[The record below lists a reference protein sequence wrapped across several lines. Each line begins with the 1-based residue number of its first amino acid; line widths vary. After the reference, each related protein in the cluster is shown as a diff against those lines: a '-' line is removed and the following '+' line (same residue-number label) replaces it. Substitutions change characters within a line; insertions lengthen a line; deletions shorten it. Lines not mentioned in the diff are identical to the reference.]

1 MPTYDYQ
8 CNACE
13 HIFDRFSSIS
23 ARDEPCAE
31 PCGACK
37 SETVKRGVP
46 STIQTGV
53 DATLTANKATGGQ
66 WGELMSRMQTAPGI
80 RKKDSDHLEVASSR
94 TGKKMGPR

>member
-1 MPTYDYQ
+1 MPVYEYYCTE
-8 CNACE
+8 CGHE
-13 HIFDRFSSIS
+13 FTEILPM
-23 ARDEPCAE
+23 ARYDEPCAE

>member
-31 PCGACK
+31 PCPECGKSDVRRGFIEAPSGA
-37 SETVKRGVP
+37 
-46 STIQTGV
+46 V
-53 DATLTANKATGGQ
+53 DTTLTADSVT
-66 WGELMSRMQTAPGI
+66 PGFN
-80 RKKDSDHLEVASSR
+80 EVMDRLNAGTR
-94 TGKKMGPR
+94 EILL